1 MGSNIVASERRTR
14 VRRPAGH
21 PGSLLSETEFL
32 EVLMRASSGL
42 NFIVFCFLI
51 ACSTLIYGQ
60 EPRQDENRA
69 PRQQEPR
76 QAEPRQPE
84 ARPEARPEPRR
95 DQTNAPRQDE
105 AKPPK
110 ENRQEQRRED
120 QRSRDQ
126 MRSAPERGQGH
137 QRPAG
142 KSAHIPDDRFRQQFG
157 RSHTFAVRPVG
168 VSGGQQGF
176 VYSGYTFVF
185 LDPWPEDWAY
195 DDGYYVDDLDG
206 DYYLYDLMHPGMRIA
221 LFVVM

>member
-1 MGSNIVASERRTR
+1 
-14 VRRPAGH
+14 
-21 PGSLLSETEFL
+21 
-32 EVLMRASSGL
+32 MRAGRCL
-42 NFIVFCFLI
+42 NLIVLCFL
-51 ACSTLIYGQ
+51 ACSALIYAQ

-76 QAEPRQPE
+76 PPEPRQPE
-84 ARPEARPEPRR
+84 AQPEPRR

-105 AKPPK
+105 VKPPK
-110 ENRQEQRRED
+110 QNRQEQRPED

-126 MRSAPERGQGH
+126 MRPAPERGQAH

-142 KSAHIPDDRFRQQFG
+142 KSARIPDDRFRQQFG

-168 VSGGQQGF
+168 VAGGQQGF
-176 VYSGYTFVF
+176 IYSGYTFVF

-195 DDGYYVDDLDG
+195 DDGYYVDDIDG
-206 DYYLYDLMHPGMRIA
+206 DYYLYDLVHPGMRIA